1 MIKKIWKLTVL
12 VGIMVLLCGCNE
24 EKVSDGENL
33 QITKEE
39 NRKKQMNDAIEENTN
54 TEKTE
59 MKDYS
64 DNHQELK
71 CIEVFFTEEAS
82 QKNLEQIKHTIEKK
96 PEVAYI
102 EEIGSEEA
110 WKDYVNKYMQGSS
123 SSDLENP
130 LSDDFKYFIVYLKEN
145 ADGENLVQY
154 IEQLPYVSSCT
165 KSK

>member
-1 MIKKIWKLTVL
+1 MIKRIWKLIVL

-33 QITKEE
+33 QTTKEE
-39 NRKKQMNDAIEENTN
+39 NEKKQMNDAIEENTN
-54 TEKTE
+54 IEKTE

-64 DNHQELK
+64 DNQLK
-71 CIEVFFTEEAS
+71 CIKVFFTEEAS
-82 QKNLEQIKHTIEKK
+82 QKDLEQIKHTIEKK

-102 EEIGSEEA
+102 EQIGSEES
-110 WKDYVNKYMQGSS
+110 WKDYVNEYMQGSS

>member
-1 MIKKIWKLTVL
+1 MIKRIWKLIVL

-33 QITKEE
+33 QTTKEE
-39 NRKKQMNDAIEENTN
+39 NGKKQMNDAIEENTN
-54 TEKTE
+54 IEKTE

-64 DNHQELK
+64 DNQQELK
-71 CIEVFFTEEAS
+71 CIKVFFTEEAS

-102 EEIGSEEA
+102 EQIGSEES
-110 WKDYVNKYMQGSS
+110 WKDYVNEYMQGSS

-154 IEQLPYVSSCT
+154 IEQLPYVSSCA

>member
-1 MIKKIWKLTVL
+1 MIKRIWKLIVL
-12 VGIMVLLCGCNE
+12 VGIVVLLCGCNE

-33 QITKEE
+33 QTTKEE
-39 NRKKQMNDAIEENTN
+39 NGKKQMNDAIEENTN
-54 TEKTE
+54 IEKTE

-64 DNHQELK
+64 DNQQELK
-71 CIEVFFTEEAS
+71 CIKVFFTEEAS

-102 EEIGSEEA
+102 EQIGSEES
-110 WKDYVNKYMQGSS
+110 WKDYVNEYMQGSS

-154 IEQLPYVSSCT
+154 IEQLPYVSSCA

>member
-12 VGIMVLLCGCNE
+12 VGIMVLLCGYNE

-54 TEKTE
+54 TEKNE

-64 DNHQELK
+64 DNQQELK
-71 CIEVFFTEEAS
+71 CITVLFTEEAS

-102 EEIGSEEA
+102 EQIGSADA
-110 WKDYVNKYMQGSS
+110 WKDFVNEYMQGSI
-123 SSDLENP
+123 SSDSANP
-130 LSDDFKYFIVYLKEN
+130 LTYFIVYLKEN

>member
-1 MIKKIWKLTVL
+1 
-12 VGIMVLLCGCNE
+12 MVLLCGCNE

-102 EEIGSEEA
+102 EEIGTVYDEDQAPE
-110 WKDYVNKYMQGSS
+110 
-123 SSDLENP
+123 DLAVP
-130 LSDDFKYFIVYLKEN
+130 VG
-145 ADGENLVQY
+145 DGITVDLQN
-154 IEQLPYVSSCT
+154 
-165 KSK
+165 

>member
-1 MIKKIWKLTVL
+1 MIKRIWKLIVL

-33 QITKEE
+33 QTTKEE
-39 NRKKQMNDAIEENTN
+39 NGKKQMNDAIEENTN
-54 TEKTE
+54 IEKTE

-64 DNHQELK
+64 DNQQELK
-71 CIEVFFTEEAS
+71 CIKVFFTEEAS

-102 EEIGSEEA
+102 EQIGSEES
-110 WKDYVNKYMQGSS
+110 WKDYVNEYMQGSS

-130 LSDDFKYFIVYLKEN
+130 LSDDFKYFSRFSPS
-145 ADGENLVQY
+145 AF
-154 IEQLPYVSSCT
+154 SFR
-165 KSK
+165 

>member
-1 MIKKIWKLTVL
+1 MIKRIWKLIVL

-33 QITKEE
+33 QTTKEE

-54 TEKTE
+54 IEKTE

-64 DNHQELK
+64 DNQQELK
-71 CIEVFFTEEAS
+71 CITVLFTEEAS

-102 EEIGSEEA
+102 EQIGSADA
-110 WKDYVNKYMQGSS
+110 WKDYVNEYMQDSI
-123 SSDLENP
+123 SSDSANP
-130 LSDDFKYFIVYLKEN
+130 LTYFIVYLKEN

>member
-1 MIKKIWKLTVL
+1 
-12 VGIMVLLCGCNE
+12 
-24 EKVSDGENL
+24 
-33 QITKEE
+33 
-39 NRKKQMNDAIEENTN
+39 MNDAIEENTN

-64 DNHQELK
+64 DNQQELK
-71 CIEVFFTEEAS
+71 CITVLFTEEAS

-102 EEIGSEEA
+102 EQIGSADA
-110 WKDYVNKYMQGSS
+110 WKDYVNEYMQGSI
-123 SSDLENP
+123 SSDSANP
-130 LSDDFKYFIVYLKEN
+130 LTYFIVYLKEN